1 MNKKLPI
8 ISVVI
13 TNYNY
18 GKFLN
23 KSIRSVIAQT
33 YKNIEI
39 ILIDDCSTDNSK
51 DIYEEFNKKIKIIE
65 HKKNKGIVETR
76 NEAIDI
82 IKGDFLCFLDADDYF
97 DNDYIENLYQV
108 LIENE
113 ADVVYPNWRLFGNTN
128 EKFIF
133 DEFDEK
139 KLQLQEIHIT
149 PASLVR
155 KSGIK
160 NLRFESKEVAEDWD
174 FFVRLSLLGVKFKV
188 ADNVFINYQI
198 KSDSRG
204 SRHKEIEDIKLFLDI
219 LNKIRKE
226 NKEIVSNEE
235 FLLSKLKIKFDVIDK
250 LISALN
256 DEKKSNIDKDIII
269 RDRNKAIRDR
279 NKAIRDLNKAIE
291 EITQSKTYK
300 TALKASNI
308 IKKIKR

>member
-1 MNKKLPI
+1 MNKKLPT

-18 GKFLN
+18 GEFLD
-23 KSIRSVIAQT
+23 KSIRSVITQT
-33 YKNIEI
+33 YRNIEI
-39 ILIDDCSTDNSK
+39 ILIDDCSIDNSK
-51 DIYEEFNKKIKIIE
+51 DIYKKFSKKIKIIE
-65 HKKNKGIVETR
+65 HEKNKGIVETR
-76 NEAIDI
+76 NEAIDVT
-82 IKGDFLCFLDADDYF
+82 KGDFLCFLDADDYF
-97 DNDYIENLYQV
+97 DDDYIENLYRV
-108 LIENE
+108 LIKNE
-113 ADVVYPNWRLFGNTN
+113 ADIVYPNWRLFGNTN

-149 PASLVR
+149 PSSLVR

-160 NLRFESKEVAEDWD
+160 NLRFESKKVAEDWD
-174 FFVRLSLLGVKFKV
+174 FFVRLSLSGAKFKV

-269 RDRNKAIRDR
+269 RDRNKAIRD
-279 NKAIRDLNKAIE
+279 LNKAIE

>member
-149 PASLVR
+149 PSSLVR

-160 NLRFESKEVAEDWD
+160 NLRFESKKVAEDWD

-279 NKAIRDLNKAIE
+279 NKAI
-291 EITQSKTYK
+291 
-300 TALKASNI
+300 
-308 IKKIKR
+308 

>member
-204 SRHKEIEDIKLFLDI
+204 SRHKEIEDIKLF
-219 LNKIRKE
+219 RY
-226 NKEIVSNEE
+226 
-235 FLLSKLKIKFDVIDK
+235 FLKIDIYLVQSLWHNDK
-250 LISALN
+250 YLCHL
-256 DEKKSNIDKDIII
+256 
-269 RDRNKAIRDR
+269 
-279 NKAIRDLNKAIE
+279 
-291 EITQSKTYK
+291 
-300 TALKASNI
+300 
-308 IKKIKR
+308 

>member
-149 PASLVR
+149 PSSLVR

-269 RDRNKAIRDR
+269 RDRNKAIRD
-279 NKAIRDLNKAIE
+279 LNKAIE

>member
-149 PASLVR
+149 PSSLVR

-160 NLRFESKEVAEDWD
+160 NLRFESKKVAEDWD
-174 FFVRLSLLGVKFKV
+174 FFVRLSLSGAKFKV

-269 RDRNKAIRDR
+269 RDRNKAIRD
-279 NKAIRDLNKAIE
+279 LNKAIE

>member
-65 HKKNKGIVETR
+65 HEKNKGIVETR
-76 NEAIDI
+76 NEAIDVT
-82 IKGDFLCFLDADDYF
+82 KGDFLCFLDADDYF
-97 DNDYIENLYQV
+97 DDDYIENLYRV
-108 LIENE
+108 LIKNE
-113 ADVVYPNWRLFGNTN
+113 ADIVYPNWRLFGNTN

-149 PASLVR
+149 PSSLVR

-160 NLRFESKEVAEDWD
+160 NLRFESKKVAEDWD

-269 RDRNKAIRDR
+269 RDRNKAIRD
-279 NKAIRDLNKAIE
+279 LNKAIE

>member
-1 MNKKLPI
+1 MKLMNKKLPI

-18 GKFLN
+18 GEFLD
-23 KSIRSVIAQT
+23 KSIRSVITQT
-33 YKNIEI
+33 YRNIEI
-39 ILIDDCSTDNSK
+39 ILIDDCSIDNSK
-51 DIYEEFNKKIKIIE
+51 DIYKKFSKKIKIIE
-65 HKKNKGIVETR
+65 HEKNKGIVETR
-76 NEAIDI
+76 NEAIDVN
-82 IKGDFLCFLDADDYF
+82 KGDFLCFLDADDYF
-97 DNDYIENLYQV
+97 DDDYIENLYRV
-108 LIENE
+108 LIKNE
-113 ADVVYPNWRLFGNTN
+113 ADIVYPNWRLFGNTN

-198 KSDSRG
+198 KDDSRG

-269 RDRNKAIRDR
+269 RDRNKAIRD
-279 NKAIRDLNKAIE
+279 LNKAIE